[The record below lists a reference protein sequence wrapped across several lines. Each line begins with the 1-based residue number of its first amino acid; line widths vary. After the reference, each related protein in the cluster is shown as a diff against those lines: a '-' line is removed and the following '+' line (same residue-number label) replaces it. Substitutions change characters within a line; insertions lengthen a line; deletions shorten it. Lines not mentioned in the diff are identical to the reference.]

1 MPEQLSESV
10 REQYRYELLTWPEIN
25 EAAAMRKVVVLPV
38 GATEQHG
45 PHLPLDTDFKL
56 ASAVANEAG
65 RRTPEDM
72 LVMPAVPYGYTHH
85 VQDFPG
91 TIDIQIQHL
100 LDFVVDVTKSVAHH
114 GFRRI
119 LLADGHGSNMP
130 ILDLVARRTILETEA
145 LCAPFLW
152 PSLAL
157 KEIRQLRESG
167 RGGMSHACELE
178 TSVYLYLD
186 AGRVQMDK
194 ARKEMDQPA
203 SEFIWSDLT
212 DPGPIRMMDY
222 WTRFSKS
229 GVNGDPTLAT
239 AEKGRVIF
247 ESVVRNFVRLARE
260 FKNRPDGERVDY
272 HRTNWPA

>member
-1 MPEQLSESV
+1 MAPSPSHSQS
-10 REQYRYELLTWPEIN
+10 LL
-25 EAAAMRKVVVLPV
+25 
-38 GATEQHG
+38 
-45 PHLPLDTDFKL
+45 
-56 ASAVANEAG
+56 
-65 RRTPEDM
+65 
-72 LVMPAVPYGYTHH
+72 
-85 VQDFPG
+85 
-91 TIDIQIQHL
+91 
-100 LDFVVDVTKSVAHH
+100 
-114 GFRRI
+114 
-119 LLADGHGSNMP
+119 
-130 ILDLVARRTILETEA
+130 
-145 LCAPFLW
+145 
-152 PSLAL
+152 
-157 KEIRQLRESG
+157 
-167 RGGMSHACELE
+167 ELE

-222 WTRFSKS
+222 WTKFSKS

-272 HRTNWPA
+272 HRTEWRG